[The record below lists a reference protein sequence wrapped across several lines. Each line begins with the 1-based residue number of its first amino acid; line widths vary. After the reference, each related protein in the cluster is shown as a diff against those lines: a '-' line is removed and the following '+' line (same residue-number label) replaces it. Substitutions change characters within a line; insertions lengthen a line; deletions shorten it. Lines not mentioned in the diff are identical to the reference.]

1 MMDQID
7 KKILMLLQEN
17 DKHSYE
23 QLAKKL
29 ELAPSTVHSRVKKL
43 KDSGI
48 IKSFSAIVDTAKVG
62 YPAISWLGLTV
73 DPLKISEIAKKLS
86 RYPEVQLVASCSGD
100 HDLVVQLIAK
110 DMKSLWRFINEK
122 IKTIQGVTSK
132 MDVSGFIDVWKST
145 HKVEL

>member
-62 YPAISWLGLTV
+62 YPTISWLGLTV